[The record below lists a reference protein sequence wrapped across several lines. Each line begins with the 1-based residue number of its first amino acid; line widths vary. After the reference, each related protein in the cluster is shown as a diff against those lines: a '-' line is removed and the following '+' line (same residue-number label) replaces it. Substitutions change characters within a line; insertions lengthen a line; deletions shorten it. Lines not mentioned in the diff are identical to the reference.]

1 MPGSVLAARNV
12 TMRQFRVG
20 RADVD
25 KRDESGL
32 TALQYACEGQSPMSI
47 VSLVQAGV
55 CGYPPP

>member
-1 MPGSVLAARNV
+1 
-12 TMRQFRVG
+12 MRQFRVG